1 MLKYIVTL
9 LMFLPA
15 HTHAKTLVCEFPKY
29 HSQDETRLQTASGFE
44 MTFRYDLITREA
56 FMEGNAGISSV
67 VLKVGYDGL
76 TFLEFL
82 PSGAVQ
88 STTVAKNG
96 AAVHSRHTL
105 MIGDL
110 LLPSQYYGSCKGY

>member
-1 MLKYIVTL
+1 MLKYVVIL
-9 LMFLPA
+9 IMFLPA
-15 HTHAKTLVCEFPKY
+15 HAYAETLVCEFPKY
-29 HSQDETRLQTASGFE
+29 HSKDETRLQTATGFE

-56 FMEGNAGISSV
+56 FMEGNGGISSV
-67 VLKVGYDGL
+67 VLREGYAGL

-82 PSGAVQ
+82 PAGAVQ

-105 MIGDL
+105 MFGDL
-110 LLPSQYYGSCKGY
+110 VPTQYYGICKRY

>member
-1 MLKYIVTL
+1 MKRLLTSIVLIMLSKAGYAETL
-9 LMFLPA
+9 IC
-15 HTHAKTLVCEFPKY
+15 KFPQY
-29 HSQDETRLQTASGFE
+29 HSQDETRLQKSADFG
-44 MTFRYDLITREA
+44 MTFRYDPVTREA

-67 VLKVGYDGL
+67 VLTDGYDGL

-82 PSGAVQ
+82 PAGAVQ

-105 MIGDL
+105 LFGDL
-110 LLPSQYYGSCKGY
+110 MPTQYYGTCR

>member
-1 MLKYIVTL
+1 MKYFAASLVVIL
-9 LMFLPA
+9 LSKA
-15 HTHAKTLVCEFPKY
+15 GYAETLVCHFSKY
-29 HSQDETRLQTASGFE
+29 HSPDETHLQTATGFG

-56 FMEGNAGISSV
+56 FMEGNNGISGV
-67 VLKVGYDGL
+67 TLTDGYDGL

-82 PSGAVQ
+82 PAGAVQ

-105 MIGDL
+105 MFGDL
-110 LLPSQYYGSCKGY
+110 VPTQYYGTCL